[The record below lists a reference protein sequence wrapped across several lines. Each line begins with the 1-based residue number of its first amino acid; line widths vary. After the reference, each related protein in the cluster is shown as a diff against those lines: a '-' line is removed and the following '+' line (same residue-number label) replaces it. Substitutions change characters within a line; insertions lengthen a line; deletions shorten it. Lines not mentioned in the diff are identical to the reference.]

1 MKLEEYILQ
10 DADGEYARKVWYL
23 PATAEAEKLAVFL
36 DGEYYVQRLDV
47 PELIARLHQEGAIPD
62 IACLFVSHLDSESR
76 HRDFT
81 CNESYARFIALD
93 AIRWLRERNA
103 HTAAAGHLLAGISL
117 SGLQASYT
125 ALLYPRVFGFT
136 LAQSGSFWWEKE
148 WLKQHL
154 MELEKPQG
162 RFWIGVGEGET
173 GSGRSFPPSGMTQE
187 TDQITACQNLAEALT
202 ERGGTVKYHL
212 HPGIHEFGAWKEE
225 LPEALNWLFCVPAVS
240 SGQ

>member
-10 DADGEYARKVWYL
+10 DADGEYTRKVWYL
-23 PATAEAEKLAVFL
+23 PATSKAEKLAVFL
-36 DGEYYVQRLDV
+36 DGEYSVQRLDT
-47 PELIARLHQEGAIPD
+47 PELIIRLHQEGLIPD
-62 IACLFVSHLDSESR
+62 MACLFVSHVSSEER

-81 CNESYARFIALD
+81 CNESYARFIATD
-93 AIRWLRERNA
+93 AIRWLRERNPD
-103 HTAAAGHLLAGISL
+103 TAAAGHLLAGISL
-117 SGLQASYT
+117 SGLQAAYT
-125 ALLYPRVFGFT
+125 ALLHPRVFGFT

-154 MELEKPQG
+154 TELEKPQG

-173 GSGRSFPPSGMTQE
+173 GSGRAFPPSGMLQE
-187 TDQITACQNLAEALT
+187 IDQITACQNLAEALG

-212 HPGIHEFGAWKEE
+212 HPGIHELGAWKEE
-225 LPEALNWLFCVPAVS
+225 LPKALAWMFSASALP